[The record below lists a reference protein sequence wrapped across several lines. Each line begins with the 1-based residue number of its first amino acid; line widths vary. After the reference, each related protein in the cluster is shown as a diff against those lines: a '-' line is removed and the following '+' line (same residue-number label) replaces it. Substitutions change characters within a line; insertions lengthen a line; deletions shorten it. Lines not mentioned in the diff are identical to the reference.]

1 MTEEQKSEAIRKIFK
16 SQYVSFGIMAFST
29 VGIFLVLIWEL
40 LAVINNVHMD
50 LLGREAAFGL
60 LGLWAAFISVL
71 LYITL
76 DFARDIFFRRKV
88 R

>member
-1 MTEEQKSEAIRKIFK
+1 MKKSEVIRKVFEN
-16 SQYVSFGIMAFST
+16 QYLSFGIMAFST
-29 VGIFLVLIWEL
+29 VGIFLVMLWEF
-40 LAVINNVHMD
+40 LAVINNAHMD
-50 LLGREAAFGL
+50 FLGKAAAFSM
-60 LGLWAAFISVL
+60 LGLWAALIFL